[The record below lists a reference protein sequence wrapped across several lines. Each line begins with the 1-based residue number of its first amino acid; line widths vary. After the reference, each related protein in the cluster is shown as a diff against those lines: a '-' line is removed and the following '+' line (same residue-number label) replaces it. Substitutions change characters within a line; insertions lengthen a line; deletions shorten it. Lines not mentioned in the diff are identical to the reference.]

1 MWLLSCGC
9 LFRHLMLYFYSSME
23 NISVISGTGTVSQWR
38 FSLTAEDI
46 TSDSDSYQ
54 TVLEITVCVH

>member
-1 MWLLSCGC
+1 
-9 LFRHLMLYFYSSME
+9 ME